1 MGQGRRRSRVQPPK
15 VRKSTTGDL
24 IKTLDP
30 RRTLRQL
37 RVDPLT
43 QVLDANARQN
53 TPPPIDKPTGT
64 TSDYGAHATH
74 TTAPYSTKTKQLQR
88 RKRRAGPGGA
98 VLTPPGRAPGPQLRR
113 RSARTRS
120 VFRSTWYLARDYSP
134 LATLGYH
141 QP

>member
-1 MGQGRRRSRVQPPK
+1 MLSVADMGREVISQRRKERDQLIMGQGRRRSRVQPPK

-64 TSDYGAHATH
+64 PPIMGPTPPTQQ
-74 TTAPYSTKTKQLQR
+74 PYSTKTK
-88 RKRRAGPGGA
+88 GSGA
-98 VLTPPGRAPGPQLRR
+98 VNAGKP
-113 RSARTRS
+113 
-120 VFRSTWYLARDYSP
+120 
-134 LATLGYH
+134 
-141 QP
+141 